1 MGFNHTLFCSCCGD
15 MPGNPNRR
23 RFLAM
28 ASQSAA
34 ALALFPHLAYADDSV
49 PSIAYDSVRDPVQL
63 PQNMYFGECSGVAV
77 NSAGHIFVL
86 SRGNSTGPAYGA
98 AAAQLLEFNRNGRFV
113 REIGHNL
120 YAWSFAH
127 TVKIDPHDN

>member
-1 MGFNHTLFCSCCGD
+1 VSLYQSMSCPCCGESQ
-15 MPGNPNRR
+15 PGASSRR

-49 PSIAYDSVRDPVQL
+49 PAISYDSVRDPVRL
-63 PQNMYFGECSGVAV
+63 PDNMYFGECSGVAV
-77 NSAGHIFVL
+77 NSQGHIFVL

-98 AAAQLLEFNRNGRFV
+98 AAAQLL
-113 REIGHNL
+113 
-120 YAWSFAH
+120 
-127 TVKIDPHDN
+127 